1 MQKMTKLRR
10 NALLTLLGLAGLLL
24 MQQVSAMQ
32 CRFGNA
38 TGSSTPSGGVSQ
50 NIDIGRPVVIAA
62 SDFVANN
69 IVWRSQNLTSTF
81 TCWDTNGMARS
92 EHAYIY
98 WNPKN
103 GFGALDP
110 SLAVGVSINGMDYD
124 AINHQQ
130 STERPT
136 GPDLGMGIIGIGGS
150 TAQPQAITI
159 NYSVYIKAT
168 GIRPPAGN
176 LAPLAQASLFQIDG
190 GNGLNPVQGQAFN
203 AYLKGLDKI
212 RVVQCNPQ
220 ISVTANSGSSVDF
233 GSLNSS
239 GAKPG
244 VVAKQVPFNIKATLT
259 GGECAGQSLQ
269 ASFSSTNTD
278 PGNDAYILPAT
289 RPGVA
294 IYLTKQGD
302 LSGTPIPMQ
311 TTVDFGH
318 ELQEKQTEVTET
330 FLAHLKWLTDN
341 PKPGIFSATA
351 NVDVTFK

>member
-1 MQKMTKLRR
+1 MTRFRR
-10 NALLTLLGLAGLLL
+10 NALLTLLGLAGLLTV
-24 MQQVSAMQ
+24 QQAAAMQ
-32 CRFGNA
+32 CRYGNA
-38 TGSSTPSGGVSQ
+38 TGSSMPTGGVSQ
-50 NIDIGRPVVIAA
+50 DIDIGRPIVLAA
-62 SDFVANN
+62 SDFGANN
-69 IVWRSQNLTSTF
+69 IIWRSQNFTSTF
-81 TCWDTNGMARS
+81 TCWDTSGQAQG

-110 SLAVGVSINGMDYD
+110 SLAVGVSINGIDYD

-130 STERPT
+130 SAERPT
-136 GPDLGMGIIGIGGS
+136 GPNLGQGTVGTGGG
-150 TAQPQAITI
+150 TADPQAIAI
-159 NYSVYIKAT
+159 SYSVYIKAT

-176 LAPLAQASLFQIDG
+176 FAPLPQASLFQVDG
-190 GNGLNPVQGQAFN
+190 GSGLNTVQGQAFN

-212 RVVQCNPQ
+212 RVVQCTPQ
-220 ISVTANSGSSVDF
+220 ISVLANSGASVDF
-233 GSLNSS
+233 GLLNSS

-244 VVAKQVPFNIKATLT
+244 IVSKQVPFNIKATLI

-278 PGNDAYILPAT
+278 PANNTYILPTT

-294 IYLTKQGD
+294 IFLTKKDD
-302 LSGTPIPMQ
+302 LSRTPIPMQ
-311 TTVDFGH
+311 TTVDFGQ

-341 PKPGIFSATA
+341 PTPGIFSATA